1 MRSLPHPLASVVIPT
16 FNDPAELRRAIDV
29 ARVQTWPAVE
39 IVVVDDG
46 SDVEVEPSIRRW
58 YPGIAGL
65 AVMRHAANRGVLEA
79 LASGLGRVSGEFV
92 YLGSTNDPIL
102 PGFLETALTQ
112 LLRHPQA
119 GLCFFDPGELI
130 GWQDDG
136 RGYPLRLA
144 PVETYFGPD
153 AFADALRRT
162 PFHISSNTAVF
173 RTAALRE
180 IGGYRPE
187 FGIYA
192 DWFGCFVAAFR
203 TGAVYVPRVLAYS
216 RRHSGAYSARRRWS
230 TADRVRAASR
240 ILQAIASEFPD
251 IAPRVRRSLF
261 ASAFGP
267 RALLTIYRNPSTRYF
282 FTTEGMA
289 VALVR
294 RAWGIARPLLGGR
307 ARRAARSIVASIAAG
322 SRHGR

>member
-1 MRSLPHPLASVVIPT
+1 MISLPHPVASVVIPT
-16 FNDPAELRRAIDV
+16 FNDAAQLRRAIDV
-29 ARVQTWPAVE
+29 ARAQTWPAVE

-46 SDVEVEPSIRRW
+46 SDVEVEASIRRW
-58 YPGIAGL
+58 YPGLAGL
-65 AVMRHAANRGVLEA
+65 TVIRHAANRGVLEA
-79 LASGLGRVSGEFV
+79 LASGLGRASGEFV

-102 PGFLETALTQ
+102 PGFLETALGE
-112 LLRHPQA
+112 LLRYPQA
-119 GLCFFDPGELI
+119 GFCFFDPGELI
-130 GWQDDG
+130 GWREDG
-136 RGYPLRLA
+136 RSYALRLA
-144 PVETYFGPD
+144 PAATYFSPD

-187 FGIYA
+187 LGIYA
-192 DWFGCFVAAFR
+192 DWFGCFVAALR

-216 RRHSGAYSARRRWS
+216 RRHSGAYSERRRWS
-230 TADRVRAASR
+230 TADRLRSSIG
-240 ILQAIASEFPD
+240 ILQVIASEYPD

-267 RALLTIYRNPSTRYF
+267 RALLAIYRNPSTRYF
-282 FTTEGMA
+282 FTTRGMA
-289 VALVR
+289 LALGR
-294 RAWGIARPLLGGR
+294 RAWGMVRPLVGGR

-322 SRHGR
+322 TRHGR